1 MIEVKDLTKRYGS
14 KTAVDHLTFEVHP
27 GRVTGFLGPNGAGKS
42 TTMRVILGLDAP
54 TGGET
59 TVKGQPYAALRK
71 PLRQVG
77 SLLDAKGTHGG
88 RSAYNHLLWMSQ
100 SNGVAR
106 SRVDEVLEM
115 VGLAQVASHRTKG
128 FSLGMG
134 QRLGI
139 ASALLGDPEVLLLD
153 EPVNGLDTEGI
164 RWIRDLMKRLAKEG
178 RTVLLSSH
186 LMGEMEL
193 TADHLVVIGQ
203 GRLIAD
209 TSMRSFI
216 EQNSQAITVVQ
227 SPEIERLGAALERAG
242 GQIRRETKG
251 GWEVTGPSSATIG
264 DVAAEQ
270 GIALHELTPR
280 LSSLEDVYTQMTK
293 SSVEYRGAM
302 RPNRSSASPRK
313 GPNHV

>member
-14 KTAVDHLTFEVHP
+14 KTAVDHLTFQVQP

-54 TGGET
+54 MGGRAT
-59 TVKGQPYAALRK
+59 IKGQPYASLRE

-77 SLLDAKGTHGG
+77 SLLDAKAMHGG
-88 RSAYNHLLWMSQ
+88 RTAYNHLLWMSQ
-100 SNGVAR
+100 SNGIAR
-106 SRVDEVLEM
+106 ARVDEVLEM
-115 VGLAQVASHRTKG
+115 VGLSEVAGQRTKG

-164 RWIRDLMKRLAKEG
+164 RWVRDLMKGLAAEG

-193 TADHLVVIGQ
+193 TADHLVVIGH

-209 TSMRSFI
+209 TSMRTFI
-216 EQNSQAITVVQ
+216 EHNSQAVTVVR
-227 SPEIERLGAALERAG
+227 SPEIHKLGVALERAG
-242 GQIRRETKG
+242 GRVQRDAKG
-251 GWEVTGPSSATIG
+251 GWQVSGPDAATIG
-264 DVAAEQ
+264 DVASAQ

-293 SSVEYRGAM
+293 TSVEFRGAGRTNG
-302 RPNRSSASPRK
+302 RPVSTKRK
-313 GPNHV
+313 G

>member
-14 KTAVDHLTFEVHP
+14 KTAVDHLSFQVQP

-54 TGGET
+54 TGGQAT
-59 TVKGQPYAALRK
+59 ISGKPYASLSH
-71 PLRQVG
+71 PLRRVG
-77 SLLDAKGTHGG
+77 SLLDGKAMHGG
-88 RSAYNHLLWMSQ
+88 RTAYNHLLWMSQ
-100 SNGVAR
+100 SNGIPRAR
-106 SRVDEVLEM
+106 INEVLEM
-115 VGLAQVASHRTKG
+115 VGLIQVAAQRTKG

-164 RWIRDLMKRLAKEG
+164 RWIRELMKGLATEG

-186 LMGEMEL
+186 LMSEMEL

-209 TSMRSFI
+209 TSMRTFI
-216 EQNSQAITVVQ
+216 QQNSQAVTVVR
-227 SPEIERLGAALERAG
+227 SPEIDKLRMALERVG
-242 GQIRRETKG
+242 GRMQLDPKG
-251 GWEVTGPSSATIG
+251 GWQVSGPDATTIG
-264 DVAAEQ
+264 DVASAQ

-293 SSVEYRGAM
+293 TSVVYRGSERTMNQPVSTGREA
-302 RPNRSSASPRK
+302 
-313 GPNHV
+313 

>member
-1 MIEVKDLTKRYGS
+1 MIEVEELTKRYGTT
-14 KTAVDHLTFEVHP
+14 TAVDHLSFQVKP

-42 TTMRVILGLDAP
+42 TTMRLILGLDAP
-54 TGGET
+54 TGGRT
-59 TVKGQPYAALRK
+59 TIKGQPYAALRT

-77 SLLDAKGTHGG
+77 SLLDARGMHGG
-88 RSAYNHLLWMSQ
+88 RTAYNHLLWMSQ
-100 SNGVAR
+100 SNGIAR
-106 SRVDEVLEM
+106 PRVDEVLAM
-115 VGLAQVASHRTKG
+115 VGLTQVASRRAKG

-164 RWIRDLMKRLAKEG
+164 RWVRDLLKRLAAEG
-178 RTVLLSSH
+178 RTILLSSH

-209 TSMRSFI
+209 TSMRTFI
-216 EQNSQAITVVQ
+216 EQNSQAVTIVR
-227 SPEIERLGAALERAG
+227 SPDIGRLRDALERVG
-242 GQIRRETKG
+242 GRLRPEANG
-251 GWEVTGPSSATIG
+251 GWEVSGPDAATIG
-264 DVAAEQ
+264 DVAAAQ
-270 GIALHELTPR
+270 GVALHELTPR

-293 SSVEYRGAM
+293 TSVEYRGTEHAGDKLV
-302 RPNRSSASPRK
+302 STEK
-313 GPNHV
+313 GA

>member
-14 KTAVDHLTFEVHP
+14 TTAVDNLTFQVQP

-54 TGGET
+54 TGGRT
-59 TVKGQPYAALRK
+59 TIKGQPYAALK
-71 PLRQVG
+71 TPLRQVG
-77 SLLDAKGTHGG
+77 SLLDAKGMHGG
-88 RSAYNHLLWMSQ
+88 RTAYNHLLWMSQ
-100 SNGVAR
+100 SNGIAR

-115 VGLAQVASHRTKG
+115 VGLAKVASKRTKG

-164 RWIRDLMKRLAKEG
+164 RWIRDLMKRLASEG

-203 GRLIAD
+203 GHLIAD
-209 TSMRSFI
+209 TSMRTFI
-216 EQNSQAITVVQ
+216 EQNSQAVTVVR
-227 SPEIERLGAALERAG
+227 SPEINRLGAALERAG
-242 GQIRRETKG
+242 GQMRRDAKG
-251 GWEVTGPSSATIG
+251 GWEVSGPNAATIG
-264 DVAAEQ
+264 DVAAAQ

-280 LSSLEDVYTQMTK
+280 LSSLEDVYTQMTTL
-293 SSVEYRGAM
+293 SVEYRGAE
-302 RPNRSSASPRK
+302 RTDDHSLVSTKK
-313 GPNHV
+313 GA

>member
-54 TGGET
+54 TGGGT
-59 TVKGQPYAALRK
+59 TIRGKPYAALRK

-100 SNGVAR
+100 SNGIAR

-115 VGLAQVASHRTKG
+115 VGLAQVASRRTKG

-209 TSMRSFI
+209 TSMRTFI
-216 EQNSQAITVVQ
+216 EQNSQAITVVR
-227 SPEIERLGAALERAG
+227 SPEMDSLGAALERAG
-242 GQIRRETKG
+242 AQIRRDAKG

-264 DVAAEQ
+264 DVAAAQ
-270 GIALHELTPR
+270 GVALHELTPR

-293 SSVEYRGAM
+293 SSVEYRGAT
-302 RPNRSSASPRK
+302 RANGSSASIKK
-313 GPNHV
+313 GA

>member
-14 KTAVDHLTFEVHP
+14 KTAVDHLTFQVRP

-54 TGGET
+54 TGGQAT
-59 TVKGQPYAALRK
+59 ITGRPYASLSH
-71 PLRQVG
+71 PLRRVG
-77 SLLDAKGTHGG
+77 SLLDGKAMHGG
-88 RSAYNHLLWMSQ
+88 RTAYNHLLWMSQ
-100 SNGVAR
+100 SNGIPRA
-106 SRVDEVLEM
+106 RVDEVLEM
-115 VGLAQVASHRTKG
+115 VGLSQVAGQRTKG

-139 ASALLGDPEVLLLD
+139 ASALLGDPDVLLRD

-164 RWIRDLMKRLAKEG
+164 RWIRDLLKGLAADD

-186 LMGEMEL
+186 LMSEMEL

-209 TSMRSFI
+209 TSMRAFI
-216 EQNSQAITVVQ
+216 EQNSQAVTVVR
-227 SPEIERLGAALERAG
+227 SPEIDKLRMALERVG
-242 GQIRRETKG
+242 GRMQLDAKG
-251 GWEVTGPSSATIG
+251 GWQVSGPDAATIG
-264 DVAAEQ
+264 DVAAAQ

-293 SSVEYRGAM
+293 MSVEYRGSDRTTA
-302 RPNRSSASPRK
+302 RPVPAGREA
-313 GPNHV
+313 